1 MLDLRLSVDVLEIEM
16 PVGAQR
22 PGLLTRLIQWVR
34 MAFQAAQ
41 THVPA
46 PKTAGDKLAGDL
58 PSLFTPR
65 LAAVRAALAPVSL
78 VPAIDFA
85 ATLRTFALAARLH
98 SVATQNVRCSL
109 KGRRKRRAAVAGKQ
123 IPKPVPRV
131 LKRYSP
137 GRLPVTPARRC
148 GPCWSTHT
156 AQVFALS
163 DMAVRATLPDGGE
176 RRAA

>member
-1 MLDLRLSVDVLEIEM
+1 M

-34 MAFQAAQ
+34 TAFQAAQ

-65 LAAVRAALAPVSL
+65 LAAARAALAPVSL

-109 KGRRKRRAAVAGKQ
+109 KGRRKRRAALAGKPL
-123 IPKPVPRV
+123 PKPAPRV
-131 LKRYSP
+131 LKRYSSARVP
-137 GRLPVTPARRC
+137 AAPARRC
-148 GPCWSTHT
+148 GTGLGLRT

-163 DMAVRATLPDGGE
+163 ELAVRATLPDGGE